1 MRIERGTVVLIEL
14 NPTVGHE
21 QKGVRPCV
29 IVSDPE
35 VTADQRFPLVCVVP
49 ITGTAGEGA
58 LYPPLAPGR
67 SGLTKP
73 SFALVDQLRSI
84 DKRRLRHVFRRITP
98 TELESIDA
106 GLCLYLGLDPTGVD
120 SFGHEDH

>member
-1 MRIERGTVVLIEL
+1 MRIERGTVVLVEL
-14 NPTVGHE
+14 NPT
-21 QKGVRPCV
+21 GVRPCV

-35 VTADQRFPLVCVVP
+35 VTADQRFPLLCVVP

-58 LYPPLAPGR
+58 LYPALAPGR

-73 SFALVDQLRSI
+73 SFVLVDQLRPI

-98 TELESIDA
+98 AELEAIDT
-106 GLCLYLGLDPTGVD
+106 GLCLYLGLDPNGVD
-120 SFGHEDH
+120 FPGHEDH